1 MLTIGEFDL
10 EKVFLPEVFSPIFG
24 CNNLNDFLEDMQP
37 EAPTKH
43 PVKFILTKEEPA
55 SSSFLQKKL
64 NPPNKFGSNSINENG
79 SAGGR
84 WTKEEQKKFA
94 EAILK
99 YGNDWKKI
107 QEHVSSRN
115 ITQIR
120 SHAQKFLMKLKE
132 SQFLKNKGL
141 DLNASW
147 TKVINFMINNLTY
160 DELKNVL
167 FSVEQTSHKRY
178 ERKYIKCFKKFGKNF
193 SKKNDGANTHS
204 TKSLDENENSNCSND
219 DFDINDEFPS
229 DINFGGARNSFLN
242 LKEENFYD
250 CSQIPSKRFLNKE
263 DQKKMFEKFIKCFS
277 SNCEEEITLNT
288 SFEGEESNESYI
300 NFNPMNNEP
309 SVKFNNSLDIL

>member
-1 MLTIGEFDL
+1 MLTIGELDI
-10 EKVFLPEVFSPIFG
+10 KNIFLPDFFSPISDFHD
-24 CNNLNDFLEDMQP
+24 LNDFLDDMQP
-37 EAPTKH
+37 ETVTRR
-43 PVKFILTKEEPA
+43 PVKFVLTKEEPA
-55 SSSFLQKKL
+55 SSSLLQKKL
-64 NPPNKFGSNSINENG
+64 SPPSKFGSVSINDNG

-132 SQFLKNKGL
+132 SQFLINKGL
-141 DLNASW
+141 DLSSSW

-178 ERKYIKCFKKFGKNF
+178 ERKYIKCFKKIGRNS
-193 SKKNDGANTHS
+193 SKENDGPNTNS
-204 TKSLDENENSNCSND
+204 TRSLDENENSSYSND
-219 DFDINDEFPS
+219 SLDINDEFPS
-229 DINFGGARNSFLN
+229 DINFGGFRNSLIN
-242 LKEENFYD
+242 LKEEDFYD
-250 CSQIPSKRFLNKE
+250 CSQKPRNRFLKKE
-263 DQKKMFEKFIKCFS
+263 EEKTMLEKFIKCFS
-277 SNCEEEITLNT
+277 SNCEEITLNT
-288 SFEGEESNESYI
+288 SFEEENNEDYI
-300 NFNPMNNEP
+300 TFNALNNEP
-309 SVKFNNSLDIL
+309 TVKFNNSIDIL

>member
-1 MLTIGEFDL
+1 MLTIGEYDL
-10 EKVFLPEVFSPIFG
+10 KNIFLPDIFSPIPDFH
-24 CNNLNDFLEDMQP
+24 NLNDILEDTP
-37 EAPTKH
+37 SEAPTKR
-43 PVKFILTKEEPA
+43 PIKFVLTKEEPA

-64 NPPNKFGSNSINENG
+64 SPPNKFGSNSINENG

-178 ERKYIKCFKKFGKNF
+178 ERKFIKCFKKFGKNF
-193 SKKNDGANTHS
+193 NKENKGCNTPS
-204 TKSLDENENSNCSND
+204 TKSLDENENSSFSND
-219 DFDINDEFPS
+219 NSDINDEFPS
-229 DINFGGARNSFLN
+229 DISFGGYRNSLLN

-250 CSQIPSKRFLNKE
+250 CNQKSRFLKKE
-263 DQKKMFEKFIKCFS
+263 EEKSMFEKFIKCFN
-277 SNCEEEITLNT
+277 SNCEEIALNT
-288 SFEGEESNESYI
+288 SFEEENDVEYISY
-300 NFNPMNNEP
+300 NPLNNEP
-309 SVKFNNSLDIL
+309 IVKFNNPLDIL